1 MRQARILVAD
11 DHELVRTGLR
21 RLLEEHPGW
30 EVCGE
35 AGDGRQAIEKARML
49 KPDVVLM
56 DISMPQL
63 NGIEATRRIRR
74 ELPGTEVC
82 ILSVHDSELLV
93 RQAVAAGAR
102 ACLLKTDSGP
112 DLLFAVEALLGHKT
126 WFTGAVRA
134 MMLRHFLAQAPRS
147 LREKLAARGLDEQEI
162 EVLRLLA
169 EGQDDRQIAGRLGV
183 SRRVLA
189 RCRSKLV
196 RKLGFRSPRELACY
210 AARNLTF
217 EL

>member
-1 MRQARILVAD
+1 MTAARILIAD
-11 DHELVRTGLR
+11 DHELVRVGLR

-35 AGDGRQAIEKARML
+35 ADDGRQAIEKARML

-56 DISMPQL
+56 DVGMPQL

-82 ILSVHDSELLV
+82 VLSVDDSEPLV
-93 RQAVAAGAR
+93 RQAVEAGAR
-102 ACLLKTDSGP
+102 AYLLKSDGKR
-112 DLLFAVEALLGHKT
+112 DLVFAVEALLEHKT

-147 LREKLAARGLDEQEI
+147 LRDKLAARGLDPREI
-162 EVLRLLA
+162 ELLVLLA
-169 EGQDDRQIAGRLGV
+169 QGQTNRQIGSRLGLKR
-183 SRRVLA
+183 SVLS
-189 RCRSKLV
+189 RCRSKLA
-196 RKLGFRSPRELACY
+196 RKLGFRSPRELVGY
-210 AARNLTF
+210 AARDLIF

>member
-1 MRQARILVAD
+1 MRRARILIAD
-11 DHELVRTGLR
+11 DHELVRVGLR

-35 AGDGRQAIEKARML
+35 ADDGRQAIEKARML

-56 DISMPQL
+56 DIGMPQL

-82 ILSVHDSELLV
+82 ILSVHDSEPLV
-93 RQAVAAGAR
+93 RQAIEAGAR
-102 ACLLKTDSGP
+102 AYLLKTDGKR
-112 DLLFAVEALLGHKT
+112 DLVFAVEALLEHKT

-147 LREKLAARGLDEQEI
+147 LRDKLAARGLDEQEI
-162 EVLRLLA
+162 EILRLLA
-169 EGQDDRQIAGRLGV
+169 EGQDNRQIAGRLGV
-183 SRRVLA
+183 RRSVLA

-196 RKLGFRSPRELACY
+196 RKLGFRSPCELVRY
-210 AARNLTF
+210 AVRNLTF